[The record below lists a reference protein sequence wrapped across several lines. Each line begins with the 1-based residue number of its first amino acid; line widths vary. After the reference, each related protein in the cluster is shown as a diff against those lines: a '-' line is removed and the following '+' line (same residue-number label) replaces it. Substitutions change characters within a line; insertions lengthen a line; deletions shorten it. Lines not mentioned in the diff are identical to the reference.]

1 MTEVT
6 LVKRAALA
14 SVLFLFVSACA
25 PMPVPTETLV
35 TPTWT
40 PQPATATPASTQTM
54 TTTPTAVEIPTI
66 ENLSVPTDTPLATT
80 TTPVA
85 YDHNPRALL
94 IEADVLGGSPAP
106 PSDMHVPIW
115 RLYGDGTVVFAGAR
129 APLSSGLDAVVRVG
143 HLSESEIQSLF
154 AYLSQVGFFALQNS
168 YQPRPAPVDA
178 PTAHITI
185 FLNTPALAGGAREV
199 KTVSVFAPDSES
211 TPQAFSD
218 AMNRITQT
226 IPADAQTFV
235 PTDAYLESTDAG
247 PVSALGAQDASG
259 DWSISSVRL
268 ADAINGVTVSGSAY
282 TRVSTLFA
290 SNLPV
295 TLYRE
300 GNRAYRVRFAPNVP
314 RAVHLSDW
322 VGVILDAP
330 REFDGRIFEITGYFR
345 GWNLYGEAGGRPPVT
360 RSDWVIADNT
370 GAIYVTGAAPPG
382 LDPSSRADAWSVIRL
397 TGRVVYVR
405 LGTSHLQVRSVQ
417 VLSRSAPTP
426 TSTSTVVLTPGAT
439 ITSTRAVM
447 PTIGVTATR
456 TVAPSLTMTPTRT
469 VTVVP

>member
-94 IEADVLGGSPAP
+94 IEADVLGGSTAP

-211 TPQAFSD
+211 TPPAFSD
-218 AMNRITQT
+218 AMNRIMQT
-226 IPADAQTFV
+226 IPADAQTFT
-235 PTDAYLESTDAG
+235 PTDGYLESTYAG
-247 PVSALGAQDASG
+247 AVSSLGADAMG
-259 DWSISSVRL
+259 DWSISGVRL
-268 ADAINGVTVSGSAY
+268 ADAINGVTISGSGYA
-282 TRVSTLFA
+282 RVSQLFA
-290 SNLPV
+290 ANLPV
-295 TLYRE
+295 TLYSE

-314 RAVHLSDW
+314 RAAHLSDW
-322 VGVILDAP
+322 VGIILDAP
-330 REFDGRIFEITGYFR
+330 REFDGRTFEITGYFR
-345 GWNLYGEAGGRPPVT
+345 GWNLFGEASGTPIT

-370 GAIYVTGAAPPG
+370 GAIYVTGAAPQG
-382 LDPSSRADAWSVIRL
+382 LDPSSRADAWSVVRL
-397 TGRVVYVR
+397 TARVVYVR
-405 LGTSHLQVRSVQ
+405 LGTSHLETRSVQ
-417 VLSRSAPTP
+417 ILSRSAPAP
-426 TSTSTVVLTPGAT
+426 TSTIVFTPSATISSTV
-439 ITSTRAVM
+439 S
-447 PTIGVTATR
+447 VTATR
-456 TVAPSLTMTPTRT
+456 TVTPSSTGMPTQT
-469 VTVVP
+469 VTATVAP